1 MKSRKPVALETIPVS
16 RSPGQYLLQS
26 MVDAVLDDMM
36 ARIINTMLN
45 TGCLNRY
52 TVIKQAAADTN
63 AIKMVRSIFL
73 RSRS

>member
-52 TVIKQAAADTN
+52 TGIKQAAADTN